1 MTAETDPSL
10 VPAEARLPFN
20 AGAIFAE
27 ASRIVFRI
35 LPRTILPVAAAVGLG
50 FFAMYLALEAFPL
63 FSYRWEFLGAVAHPA
78 VAVGTSAALTALPMR
93 DAQRGK
99 RSPFRARLWAALR
112 GVLPGLPI
120 GAAAGT
126 ALLVGGAAFFEQI
139 DVLPSLPVIGL
150 ALWIA
155 AALAVAAPDAAL
167 EGSGLRAFARSAR
180 LTRGYRW
187 QILAILA
194 VATVLVLVGTS
205 AAGVVAV
212 LVEMYVVGMPDGA
225 VLPLSLVS
233 AVSAP
238 FYAFGG
244 VLVALVHQRLLE
256 IKEGRGAETDP
267 SVFD

>member
-1 MTAETDPSL
+1 MTAESDPSL
-10 VPAEARLPFN
+10 VPAETRFPFN

-35 LPRTILPVAAAVGLG
+35 LPRAILPVAAAVGLG
-50 FFAMYLALEAFPL
+50 FFATYIVMEAFPL
-63 FSYRWEFLGAVAHPA
+63 SHRWEFLGAAAHPA
-78 VAVGTSAALTALPMR
+78 VAVGASAALTALPTR

-99 RSPFRARLWAALR
+99 RSPFRARLAAALR
-112 GVLPGLPI
+112 GVLTGLPL
-120 GAAAGT
+120 GTAAGI
-126 ALLVGGAAFFEQI
+126 ALLVGAAAFFEEI
-139 DVLPSLPVIGL
+139 DVLPALPVIGL

-167 EGSGLRAFARSAR
+167 EGSGFRAFARSAR

-205 AAGVVAV
+205 AAAVVAV
-212 LVEMYVVGMPDGA
+212 LIDLYVSVRVDDISVFAMIA
-225 VLPLSLVS
+225 LL
-233 AVSAP
+233 SAP

-244 VLVALVHQRLLE
+244 VLVALVHRRLLE
-256 IKEGRGAETDP
+256 IKEGRVAETDP